1 MIGVGGTGKSTL
13 LREWLADLDV
23 RAARLVGRAGRPIDL
38 NQFTSVLRDDPE
50 LLILDD
56 FQWMTDECA
65 DAIITRANDIPIW
78 GARRPFPNSDP
89 VSVLADIL
97 GEGAIPIRLGP
108 LDLEGSGVR
117 LATMLERPAN
127 NSLVEVAYEWT
138 GGSPA
143 LLRDIVDLGDLAL
156 LGEEDAPMAPGLV
169 EQVVARVRQVGPG
182 GHGLARLLAF
192 DPELSMDTAARALGP
207 SLEAA
212 DAERSLRAS
221 GLLDAAGRLV
231 QLVATCV
238 AADFTSD
245 DRQALRRDVIQSLA
259 ATDAVAAARHLAGAE
274 ATNPTL
280 ILEAATQLCD
290 TEPAEAQSL
299 LAALM
304 QSTLEPDD
312 QRRLAFLS
320 LRLGL
325 NEFNDVVERG
335 ITDAAEHFDDLA
347 LIREFRSLR
356 WPLAAQRNPTTLAGE
371 QLHQLASLL
380 VGQDA
385 APSSDDGSL
394 VGGIID
400 AIGLVSEGSAAQGF
414 GRLAGLADNFLVS
427 DNVESGFGITPHLLG
442 ALVGL
447 LVGDQ
452 QGAAT
457 LLDEAVEQ
465 RVGGPAEHGAA
476 VAVAAFARM
485 RMGDYANAVELVKAE
500 SEPYDFRL
508 RLVRAALN
516 AGLARRSGDTTRM
529 RHAWLE
535 ADAVL
540 ARPTASW
547 LLSDLLGELLLVGA
561 KLGDDRRVNEV
572 VAELERQ
579 VAAQPAATP
588 AAVSVMWLR
597 FQLAIQRADRGQA
610 SAEATNLAGLAPDDR
625 RSAARVMAAPLWVLA
640 MDGEA
645 DVDALIAVAT
655 ELGDCGDS
663 WEGSR
668 LLGQGALDHPDS
680 NSARRLLEAARG
692 LSVDLADVETGD
704 GLMALGLSEREAEV
718 AQLVV
723 DGKTYKEI
731 GAQLFISPKTVEH
744 HVARSR
750 QKLGAT
756 SRAEFLA
763 AVAAASQ

>member
-1 MIGVGGTGKSTL
+1 M
-13 LREWLADLDV
+13 LREWQAGVEV
-23 RAARLVGRAGRPIDL
+23 RTARLVGRVGRPIDI
-38 NQFTSVLRDDPE
+38 NQFTSVFRDDPE

-65 DAIITRANDIPIW
+65 DAIISRANDVAIW
-78 GARRPFPNSDP
+78 GARRPFPNSGP
-89 VSVLADIL
+89 VSVLGEIL
-97 GEGAIPIRLGP
+97 SEVGQPTRLGL

-117 LATMLERPAN
+117 LAKLLERPAN
-127 NSLVEVAYEWT
+127 NSLVEVAHTWT

-143 LLRDIVDLGDLAL
+143 LLRDLVDLGDLAL
-156 LGEEDAPMAPGLV
+156 LGEDDAPMAPDLV
-169 EQVVARVRQVGPG
+169 EQVVARVRQLGPE

-192 DPELSMDTAARALGP
+192 DPELTMDDAAGALDP
-207 SLEAA
+207 SLVAA

-221 GLLDAAGRLV
+221 GLLDSEGRLV
-231 QLVATCV
+231 RLVAMCV
-238 AADFTSD
+238 ATDFTAD
-245 DRQALRRDVIQSLA
+245 DRQALRGDVIQSLA
-259 ATDAVAAARHLAGAE
+259 ATDAVAAARHLAGSE
-274 ATNPTL
+274 ASNPTL
-280 ILEAATQLCD
+280 ILEAARQLCD
-290 TEPAEAQSL
+290 VEPAEAQSL
-299 LAALM
+299 LGTLKKA
-304 QSTLEPDD
+304 TLEPQD
-312 QRRLAFLS
+312 QRLLALLT

-325 NEFNDVVERG
+325 DEFNDVVERG
-335 ITDAAEHFDDLA
+335 IAEAAEYFDDLA
-347 LIREFRSLR
+347 LIRELRSLR

-371 QLHQLASLL
+371 QLHQLASML

-385 APSSDDGSL
+385 APPTDDGSL
-394 VGGIID
+394 IGGIID
-400 AIGLVSEGSAAQGF
+400 AIGLVGQGNAAQGF
-414 GRLAGLADNFLVS
+414 SRLAGLADNFVS
-427 DNVESGFGITPHLLG
+427 SDRVETGLGLTPHLLG

-457 LLDEAVEQ
+457 LLDEAVDQ
-465 RVGGPAEHGAA
+465 RVGGRAEHDAA
-476 VAVAAFARM
+476 VAVSAFARM
-485 RMGDYANAVELVKAE
+485 RMGDYATAVELVKAE
-500 SEPYDFRL
+500 GEPRDFRL

-561 KLGDDRRVNEV
+561 KLGDDRRVDEV
-572 VAELERQ
+572 VAELEQQ
-579 VAAQPAATP
+579 VATQPAATP
-588 AAVSVMWLR
+588 GAVSVTWLR
-597 FQLAIQRADRGQA
+597 FQLAVQRADRGQA

-625 RSAARVMAAPLWVLA
+625 RSAARVQAAPLWVLA

-645 DVDALIAVAT
+645 DVDELIAVAT

-680 NSARRLLEAARG
+680 TAARRLLEAARG

-723 DGKTYKEI
+723 NGKTYKEI

-763 AVAAASQ
+763 AVAAAVQ